1 MPNPLH
7 DCEPFFPNKHNSHA
21 ENHSWQLMAHELP
34 GPRLSASRM
43 FTDGPDL
50 YVSEVPGQ
58 SALVAVREHPRTCPN
73 LGGLSHNII
82 SAFFPECAPASN
94 CFPTAS
100 VPRTEQKG
108 VGEVTQLVERLP
120 VQSPESHSQRRWVW
134 GCTAVITVLGKE
146 RQEEK
151 FKVIFYYRTSMKGQ
165 PAMRGNS
172 G

>member
-73 LGGLSHNII
+73 LGGYHTTSFLPSSLSVLQ
-82 SAFFPECAPASN
+82 PL
-94 CFPTAS
+94 TAS
-100 VPRTEQKG
+100 QLLPYPEQSRKG
-108 VGEVTQLVERLP
+108 
-120 VQSPESHSQRRWVW
+120 
-134 GCTAVITVLGKE
+134 LG
-146 RQEEK
+146 R
-151 FKVIFYYRTSMKGQ
+151 
-165 PAMRGNS
+165 
-172 G
+172 